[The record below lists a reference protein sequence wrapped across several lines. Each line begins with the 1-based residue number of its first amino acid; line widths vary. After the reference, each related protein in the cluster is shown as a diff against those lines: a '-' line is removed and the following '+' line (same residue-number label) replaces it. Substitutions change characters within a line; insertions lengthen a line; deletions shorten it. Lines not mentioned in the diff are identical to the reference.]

1 MSRRLDWCI
10 CGHFQEAH
18 NLGKGRCHAGGGCE
32 CINFVSEEASEKARD
47 LRLLN
52 PWNIDHLRKPR
63 KPEEPP
69 LEERKDAD
77 LGSFG
82 V

>member
-1 MSRRLDWCI
+1 MSRRPNWCI

-18 NLGKGRCHAGGGCE
+18 NLGKGRCHGGGCE
-32 CINFVSEEASEKARD
+32 CMDFVSEEDSEKARD

-52 PWNIDHLRKPR
+52 PWNIDHLRKPW
-63 KPEEPP
+63 KSVKAP
-69 LEERKDAD
+69 LEEHKDAD
-77 LGSFG
+77 LGSWS